1 MTHVMT
7 SFILPILSQLRPV
20 TWPFPSGRVE
30 VSGLEPPTSTLRT
43 SFFKLLT
50 SGYSENFL
58 VQALYSL
65 HIPSGVLPLPQD
77 KVS

>member
-1 MTHVMT
+1 M
-7 SFILPILSQLRPV
+7 
-20 TWPFPSGRVE
+20 E
-30 VSGLEPPTSTLRT
+30 VGGLEPPTSTLRT

-50 SGYSENFL
+50 SGYLENFL
-58 VQALYSL
+58 VHALFSP